1 MLCMTAWSYLKKSVK
16 MLSLRRRNLFSFLT
30 SMTYSWRSWRLQIC
44 LRAFPTTTVSGR
56 RSKLRLLDRLSERE
70 ALLLSRGKLTV
81 ARTHNS
87 LVFFRASSCFFWPE
101 KLLTTIENKMFPDIW
116 LMGLIQSVVL
126 RTRLIKLYFLYRS
139 SSISRL
145 ANPPPSNI
153 LNGARL
159 TGGEGGVVKALY
171 VLFQLETYTLTF
183 EMSVLVQKLS
193 ILLT

>member
-1 MLCMTAWSYLKKSVK
+1 MLFLARKTLDHDRKKK
-16 MLSLRRRNLFSFLT
+16 CFL
-30 SMTYSWRSWRLQIC
+30 I
-44 LRAFPTTTVSGR
+44 F
-56 RSKLRLLDRLSERE
+56 D
-70 ALLLSRGKLTV
+70 
-81 ARTHNS
+81 
-87 LVFFRASSCFFWPE
+87 
-101 KLLTTIENKMFPDIW
+101 W
-116 LMGLIQSVVL
+116 LGLIQSVVL

-139 SSISRL
+139 SSIIGL

-159 TGGEGGVVKALY
+159 AGGEGGVKALY

>member
-1 MLCMTAWSYLKKSVK
+1 M
-16 MLSLRRRNLFSFLT
+16 
-30 SMTYSWRSWRLQIC
+30 
-44 LRAFPTTTVSGR
+44 
-56 RSKLRLLDRLSERE
+56 
-70 ALLLSRGKLTV
+70 
-81 ARTHNS
+81 
-87 LVFFRASSCFFWPE
+87 
-101 KLLTTIENKMFPDIW
+101 
-116 LMGLIQSVVL
+116 L

-139 SSISRL
+139 SSTSGL

-159 TGGEGGVVKALY
+159 AGGEGGGGGVKALY

>member
-1 MLCMTAWSYLKKSVK
+1 MLFLARKTLDHDRKKK
-16 MLSLRRRNLFSFLT
+16 CFL
-30 SMTYSWRSWRLQIC
+30 I
-44 LRAFPTTTVSGR
+44 F
-56 RSKLRLLDRLSERE
+56 D
-70 ALLLSRGKLTV
+70 
-81 ARTHNS
+81 
-87 LVFFRASSCFFWPE
+87 
-101 KLLTTIENKMFPDIW
+101 W
-116 LMGLIQSVVL
+116 LGLIQSVVL

-159 TGGEGGVVKALY
+159 AGGEGGGGVKALY